1 MVNIIIIARESDK
14 IKELANKLNRSG
26 FSCWLYPDEEKALEQ
41 NTIKA
46 LDLLLVD
53 IEDSDGIERFKELP
67 ALFRQQKKP
76 MLMYLIHR
84 IMMANIAEETTI
96 ADFIVKP
103 YEVDELAVRVRRLI
117 GRVKN
122 IDTRKVIES
131 GDLIIDTG
139 SCEVV
144 LGGMLVELTFK
155 EYELLKF
162 LISNKGRV
170 FSRETLLN
178 KVWKYDYLGGER
190 TVDVHVRRLRSKIE
204 DADHTF
210 IDTVRNIGYR
220 FRKDA

>member
-1 MVNIIIIARESDK
+1 M
-14 IKELANKLNRSG
+14 
-26 FSCWLYPDEEKALEQ
+26 
-41 NTIKA
+41 
-46 LDLLLVD
+46 
-53 IEDSDGIERFKELP
+53 P

-155 EYELLKF
+155 EYELLQVPDF
-162 LISNKGRV
+162 QQG
-170 FSRETLLN
+170 
-178 KVWKYDYLGGER
+178 
-190 TVDVHVRRLRSKIE
+190 
-204 DADHTF
+204 A
-210 IDTVRNIGYR
+210 R
-220 FRKDA
+220 FQP